1 MGCEVAADVSAHTR
15 SLMNYLTYIKNIYG
29 SEISGPGI
37 ENSFKL
43 GMNSSLK
50 GHTHTHAHTH
60 THTETNVDSDA
71 QHQLDSI
78 RLQQANPA
86 ANHGSVWRW
95 DQETAHV
102 TVGQVHCQAAAH
114 IHPVSS
120 LFLACK
126 S

>member
-1 MGCEVAADVSAHTR
+1 MAQK
-15 SLMNYLTYIKNIYG
+15 SLG
-29 SEISGPGI
+29 GI
-37 ENSFKL
+37 ENSVKL
-43 GMNSSLK
+43 GMNSSQK
-50 GHTHTHAHTH
+50 GHMYTCACVRARTHTHTH

-78 RLQQANPA
+78 RQQQANPA

-102 TVGQVHCQAAAH
+102 TVGQVHYQAAAH
-114 IHPVSS
+114 THPVSS

>member
-1 MGCEVAADVSAHTR
+1 MGSEVAADIPAHTR

-37 ENSFKL
+37 ENSVKL

-50 GHTHTHAHTH
+50 GHTHKHAHTH

-71 QHQLDSI
+71 QHQLDST
-78 RLQQANPA
+78 RQQQANPA

-95 DQETAHV
+95 DQETTHV
-102 TVGQVHCQAAAH
+102 IVGQVHYQAAAH
-114 IHPVSS
+114 THPVSS